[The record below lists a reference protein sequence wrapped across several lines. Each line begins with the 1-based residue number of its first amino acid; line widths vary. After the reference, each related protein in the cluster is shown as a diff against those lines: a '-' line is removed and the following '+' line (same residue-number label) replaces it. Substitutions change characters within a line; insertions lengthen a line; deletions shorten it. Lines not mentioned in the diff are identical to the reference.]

1 MSLKALVAAM
11 APKVYGSSTIGVKKS
26 TVCTR
31 ARSGVSWYT
40 PASSAV
46 SKPISTLGLAQR
58 GTLANTR
65 SRILGL
71 SLEAQ
76 PPALTRAVSLSIW
89 AASSIN
95 YYNSGDATHVC
106 VLCFSAAGAGA
117 DAGFPGAANRPAAE
131 ESFPRGRTFRVDPG
145 PSGRHAGRDRVP
157 ARLPALRRD
166 SGQLPHH
173 LDGDGARREEGLGV
187 LPPDRAGNSLAAS
200 GAGVSRRDAGHRGRP
215 EGARRQAGHLGRG
228 GHERLAG
235 AAVLRQV
242 AGEGQ
247 ARHHVFR
254 QRGGPLQRLRSEE
267 HPS

>member
-58 GTLANTR
+58 GTLANTW

-71 SLEAQ
+71 SFEAQ
-76 PPALTRAVSLSIW
+76 PPALTRAVSLLSW
-89 AASSIN
+89 AVSSIN

-106 VLCFSAAGAGA
+106 VLRFSAAGAGA

-131 ESFPRGRTFRVDPG
+131 ESFPRGRTCRLDSG
-145 PSGRHAGRDRVP
+145 PSGRHAGRGRVP
-157 ARLPALRRD
+157 ARLPALGRD

-173 LDGDGARREEGLGV
+173 LDRDGARRKERLGV
-187 LPPDRAGNSLAAS
+187 LSQDRAGNSLAAR
-200 GAGVSRRDAGHRGRP
+200 GAGIPRRDAGHRGRP
-215 EGARRQAGHLGRG
+215 EGARRQAGHLGRS
-228 GHERLAG
+228 GHECLAG
-235 AAVLRQV
+235 AAVLRQD
-242 AGEGQ
+242 AGEEQ
-247 ARHHVFR
+247 AGHHDLR
-254 QRGGPLQRLRSEE
+254 QRGGPLQRLRGDG
-267 HPS
+267 